1 VGKEDAFEQWRALGR
16 ALRKHREAAGLSVV
30 QAAVRADFSESVW
43 RQLEAGERRVGRDI
57 EPPNP
62 RTETLVRAAQ
72 AVSMDVNAA
81 LEMVGRPPVPT
92 PAPQREALSGKIAQ
106 LSDEDA
112 ATVEGLVDRLLG
124 T

>member
-1 VGKEDAFEQWRALGR
+1 MDTDPFDAWRALGR
-16 ALRKHREAAGLSVV
+16 ELRKHREATGMSVV
-30 QAAVRADFSESVW
+30 QAAVKAGFSESVW
-43 RQLEAGERRVGRDI
+43 RQLEAGERRVGRDV

-72 AVSMDVNAA
+72 AVRMDVNTA
-81 LEMVGRPPVPT
+81 LDIIGRPPVPIT
-92 PAPQREALSGKIAQ
+92 PPQREALSGKIAQ

-112 ATVEGLVDRLLG
+112 ANIEAIVDRLLG